1 MVIRHLELFHT
12 TPYNNHSE
20 GDVMRNIFTAAAGF
34 AGRIRSSTFYADQ
47 PDYCSA
53 HKLKL
58 LLLIASLLLIGCQST
73 HNKLAPVSQIPAG
86 VAREGSLANEA
97 LIRDTSAAIYKQ
109 LNLSESDIAKGVK
122 IIKFV
127 IQQPVGDV
135 GRKAWRELWV
145 YNPGSPDSAS
155 YIITF
160 QEDGTGSADFIIQK
174 G

>member
-1 MVIRHLELFHT
+1 
-12 TPYNNHSE
+12 
-20 GDVMRNIFTAAAGF
+20 MRNIITATAGYT
-34 AGRIRSSTFYADQ
+34 GRIPYSASYSDQ
-47 PDYCSA
+47 PYYCSV
-53 HKLKL
+53 HKLKI
-58 LLLIASLLLIGCQST
+58 LLLIASLLMIGCQST
-73 HNKLAPVSQIPAG
+73 HNRLAPVSRIPAG

-127 IQQPVGDV
+127 IQQPVGNV

-160 QEDGTGSADFIIQK
+160 QEDGAGSADFIIQR